1 MPRPKPKDHYILE
14 IDRVSQ
20 TGNLIANCAHS
31 FAHIPDEGLDL
42 EPGDLVEVEIVYVG
56 GTVKIEVLNTVDSD
70 SIDDFPP
77 IRTFDGATIRARERE
92 QQRTPEDNKR
102 IKKKIEKNQK
112 KAARRI
118 EEEKNRIDDLG
129 DIAPSDDIKDQQTD
143 HHGVKEDAEENDDDD
158 RNMND
163 LLGGKK

>member
-31 FAHIPDEGLDL
+31 FAHIPDGFGL
-42 EPGDLVEVEIVYVG
+42 EPGDLVEVEIVHVG
-56 GTVKIEVLNTVDSD
+56 GTVKVEVIDIVDND
-70 SIDDFPP
+70 NIDGFPP
-77 IRTFDGATIRARERE
+77 IRTFDGATIRARVRE

-102 IKKKIEKNQK
+102 IKKKVEKRREE
-112 KAARRI
+112 AARRI
-118 EEEKNRIDDLG
+118 EEGKRRIDDLE
-129 DIAPSDDIKDQQTD
+129 DIAPSDDIEDQQD
-143 HHGVKEDAEENDDDD
+143 SNREVKEDTGNEDDN

-163 LLGGKK
+163 LLRGKK